1 MIVSIRNRHG
11 RKSKALESHA
21 RKRVAFALDRF
32 AERIRNVSLRFEDAA
47 KGGLDKR
54 CTVEVTGQFAPAVA
68 TASGEN
74 YFAAANRALHTLERV
89 VSRTIERQHG

>member
-21 RKRVAFALDRF
+21 RKRVAFTLDRF
-32 AERIRNVSLRFEDAA
+32 AGRIRSVSLRFEDAA
-47 KGGLDKR
+47 KGGLEKR
-54 CTVEVTGQFAPAVA
+54 CTVEAVGQFGPAVA

-74 YFAAANRALHTLERV
+74 YFAAANRALQTLERV
-89 VSRTIERQHG
+89 VSKSLERQHS

>member
-11 RKSKALESHA
+11 RKSKALETHT
-21 RKRVAFALDRF
+21 RKRIAFALDRF
-32 AERIRNVSLRFEDAA
+32 AERIRSVSLRFEDAA

-54 CTVEVTGQFAPAVA
+54 CIVEVTGQFTPAVA

-89 VSRTIERQHG
+89 VSRSIDRQHG